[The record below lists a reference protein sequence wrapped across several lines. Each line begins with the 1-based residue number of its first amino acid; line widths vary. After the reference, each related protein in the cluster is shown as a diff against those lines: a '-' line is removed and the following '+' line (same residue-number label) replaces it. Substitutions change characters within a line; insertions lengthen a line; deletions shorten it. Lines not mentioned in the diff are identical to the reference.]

1 MIYGPFDKGF
11 RVIEHGRPAESF
23 FLAAVGE
30 AGAGLILLIHPSIVV
45 RLLFAAEIAGAGV
58 VMSRIAGISLIA
70 LGIACWPVRAATW
83 ALCGMLTYSLLAMLY
98 LIYLGLGGQ
107 WPGKLLWP
115 AVAVHAVLTIVLA
128 RARFNE
134 RKTPE
139 VNT

>member
-1 MIYGPFDKGF
+1 MKKLL
-11 RVIEHGRPAESF
+11 A
-23 FLAAVGE
+23 LAAAGE
-30 AGAGLILLIHPSIVV
+30 AGVGLVLLIYPSIVV

-70 LGIACWPVRAATW
+70 LGIACWPARVAIW
-83 ALCGMLTYSLLAMLY
+83 APCGMLTYSLLATLY

-107 WPGKLLWP
+107 WVGKLLWP
-115 AVAVHAVLTIVLA
+115 AVAVHVVLAILLA
-128 RARFNE
+128 RAWFTE